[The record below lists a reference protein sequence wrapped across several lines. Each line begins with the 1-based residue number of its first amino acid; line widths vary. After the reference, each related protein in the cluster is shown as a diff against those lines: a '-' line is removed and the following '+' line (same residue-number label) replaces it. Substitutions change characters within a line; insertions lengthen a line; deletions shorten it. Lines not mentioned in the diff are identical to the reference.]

1 MSVPSWRRNE
11 SAVQYVDTARE
22 LYEHTLRYCRKFPKS
37 AMFFITKD
45 VVECAKSVLLN
56 VLSANKI
63 YVKTEGD
70 RAQRR
75 AMLQAACGELSTLDA
90 IIPIAKDIFG
100 LKDVPD
106 YGWLH
111 WGELIL
117 KEGNLIKKVMAS
129 DEKVALQ

>member
-1 MSVPSWRRNE
+1 MSVPSWKRNE

-37 AMFFITKD
+37 ATFLVTKD
-45 VVECAKSVLLN
+45 VVDAAKGVFTN
-56 VLSANKI
+56 VLAANRI
-63 YVKTEGD
+63 YPKTEGD

-75 AMLQAACGELSTLDA
+75 AKLFDALGGLAALDA

-100 LKDVPD
+100 LKDVSD
-106 YGWLH
+106 YGWAH
-111 WGELIL
+111 WGELIV

-129 DEKVALQ
+129 DERIAPT